1 VIFQSEN
8 LGPSGPFLDQSKKL
22 SRACV
27 DNELVQRSPIPER
40 NKLALD
46 ELAIMNE
53 SDALGNL
60 LRRSY
65 LVFRLLYKP
74 QSPTVLL

>member
-22 SRACV
+22 LRACV

-46 ELAIMNE
+46 ELAIKNE

-60 LRRSY
+60 L
-65 LVFRLLYKP
+65 LLSV
-74 QSPTVLL
+74 SPSL